1 MPPASQ
7 DRRNDVLDAAKSHG
21 WTVDTDTTW
30 HGAISD
36 QFTRAE
42 VTLTCFWS
50 QTPWS
55 DARWDSGLLVIPD
68 GTRQVWKV
76 GGDGGVLSVLKG

>member
-1 MPPASQ
+1 VAVAA
-7 DRRNDVLDAAKSHG
+7 RLRNDVLDAAKSNG
-21 WTVDTDTTW
+21 WAVDTDTTR

-36 QFTRAE
+36 QFTRSG

-55 DARWDSGLLVIPD
+55 DARWDSGLLVGPD
-68 GTRQVWKV
+68 GARRVWKV
-76 GGDGGVLSVLKG
+76 AGDGGVLSVLQS